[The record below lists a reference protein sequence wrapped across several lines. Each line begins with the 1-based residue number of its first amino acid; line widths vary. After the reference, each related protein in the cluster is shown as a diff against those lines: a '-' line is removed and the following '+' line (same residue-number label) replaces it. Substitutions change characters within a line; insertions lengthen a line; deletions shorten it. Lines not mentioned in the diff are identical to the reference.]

1 MLSSQANF
9 RSVMLAG
16 FWQVKIWKM
25 FENIYLKVI
34 TNFKDKNIASYAQ
47 NTSCIA
53 NYGKFKDTGYVIH
66 LIFKALK
73 KCILLQMIKHATNTE
88 LTFFLSSL
96 FLFYKVLLVCCY
108 SCPGHSTIY
117 AVIIAC

>member
-9 RSVMLAG
+9 KSVMLAG

-53 NYGKFKDTGYVIH
+53 N
-66 LIFKALK
+66 
-73 KCILLQMIKHATNTE
+73 
-88 LTFFLSSL
+88 
-96 FLFYKVLLVCCY
+96 
-108 SCPGHSTIY
+108 
-117 AVIIAC
+117 